1 MQGVRR
7 IEEAPTQAW
16 LVRLE
21 SGQLR
26 GIVGKGVRIG
36 RDWLYEGGWAFTD
49 SPRSLSLKG
58 IYLGSGAVWNGR
70 TLSLIAPSHS
80 ADAVYVLERP
90 GALLA
95 SNSLPF
101 LVAAGGISDFPITSV
116 GRAIHSLKRGLDK
129 YERHIF
135 SGAHGTIHRYFNAIV
150 TWRPGRGLTE
160 RRQRA
165 DIPFKTFDEYRTYLL
180 TVIRQAGE
188 TYGNRGI
195 SAFVSRGYDSVACA
209 ALARTVDPE
218 STAISVDY
226 ARNGIP
232 DDGAEVAKALGMRSV
247 LLRRTARDKTDER
260 QPRETIRP
268 EDYGNLYEFYIGMT
282 LYDECLRAPDEMLA
296 GRLVLT
302 GFHGDKIWDRHE
314 EAKPDL
320 VRGDS
325 SGASLGEFR
334 LRVGFLHIPVPMLAF
349 RAHARIKSIG
359 GKADMIPFRTY
370 TKYDRPVPRRIAEEA
385 GVPGH
390 LFGQKKA
397 AAATLTFNLEEVAPT
412 LFRMLTARYEP
423 AVRALDATL
432 WERVRSRLR
441 QGWEGA
447 RDSAQR
453 APVVAPPSGIAQE

>member
-1 MQGVRR
+1 
-7 IEEAPTQAW
+7 
-16 LVRLE
+16 
-21 SGQLR
+21 
-26 GIVGKGVRIG
+26 
-36 RDWLYEGGWAFTD
+36 
-49 SPRSLSLKG
+49 
-58 IYLGSGAVWNGR
+58 
-70 TLSLIAPSHS
+70 
-80 ADAVYVLERP
+80 
-90 GALLA
+90 
-95 SNSLPF
+95 
-101 LVAAGGISDFPITSV
+101 
-116 GRAIHSLKRGLDK
+116 
-129 YERHIF
+129 
-135 SGAHGTIHRYFNAIV
+135 
-150 TWRPGRGLTE
+150 
-160 RRQRA
+160 
-165 DIPFKTFDEYRTYLL
+165 
-180 TVIRQAGE
+180 
-188 TYGNRGI
+188 
-195 SAFVSRGYDSVACA
+195 
-209 ALARTVDPE
+209 
-218 STAISVDY
+218 
-226 ARNGIP
+226 
-232 DDGAEVAKALGMRSV
+232 
-247 LLRRTARDKTDER
+247 
-260 QPRETIRP
+260 
-268 EDYGNLYEFYIGMT
+268 MT

-432 WERVRSRLR
+432 WERVRSCLR
-441 QGWEGA
+441 QGWERA